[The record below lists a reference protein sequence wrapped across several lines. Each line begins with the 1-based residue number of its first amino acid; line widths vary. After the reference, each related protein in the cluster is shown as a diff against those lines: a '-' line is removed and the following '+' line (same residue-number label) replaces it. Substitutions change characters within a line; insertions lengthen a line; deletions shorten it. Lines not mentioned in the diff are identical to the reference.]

1 MKLTFDDIKNIVSM
15 NKARNATYIELYKKF
30 YSWVIDRQVELDRT
44 KETKRMANIS
54 SPVTYMICMA
64 VFGMY
69 QDSKVAFEVYKT
81 IKKAK

>member
-1 MKLTFDDIKNIVSM
+1 MKLGFDDIKNIVAM
-15 NKARNATYIELYKKF
+15 NKSRNATYIELYKRF
-30 YSWVIDRQVELDRT
+30 YSRVIDRQVELDRN
-44 KETKRMANIS
+44 KETAWMANIS